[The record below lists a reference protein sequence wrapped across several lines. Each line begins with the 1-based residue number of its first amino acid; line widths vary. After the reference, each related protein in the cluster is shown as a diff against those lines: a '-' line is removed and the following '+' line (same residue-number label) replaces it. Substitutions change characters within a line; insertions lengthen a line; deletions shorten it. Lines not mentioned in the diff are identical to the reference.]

1 MDIPIKRIRQIKES
15 IDQRESFDS
24 YEQNKVFEWMT
35 KTVSM
40 FVAQSGFDMDG
51 ERTKELSKAA
61 AEISLFDKP
70 KAPKKKKTYRTL
82 DGKTISASE
91 LRNYRYDEIDHTQED
106 YENIQRALEKNR
118 NKDISTIGGMFT
130 M

>member
-70 KAPKKKKTYRTL
+70 KAPKKKKTYRTI